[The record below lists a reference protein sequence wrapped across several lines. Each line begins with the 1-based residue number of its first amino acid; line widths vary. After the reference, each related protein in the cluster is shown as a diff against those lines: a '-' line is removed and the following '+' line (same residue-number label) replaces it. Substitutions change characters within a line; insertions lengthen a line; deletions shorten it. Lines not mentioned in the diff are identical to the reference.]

1 MRNGSLLRIP
11 SRANPPAPRAV
22 FALHA
27 HFTYRLSAAASFRTP
42 TAWIGAPLTHFSP
55 QSPCLAGSSV
65 TQIAY
70 AQTTHL
76 WQRYNYHPFLT
87 AAEASERAAVAGG
100 GRAPG

>member
-11 SRANPPAPRAV
+11 SRSNPPAPRAV

-27 HFTYRLSAAASFRTP
+27 YFAYRLSAAGSFRTP
-42 TAWIGAPLTHFSP
+42 SAWIGAPLTHFSP
-55 QSPCLAGSSV
+55 QSLCLAGSPV

-76 WQRYNYHPFLT
+76 WQRYNYRPRLT
-87 AAEASERAAVAGG
+87 ATEASELLPAAG
-100 GRAPG
+100 GRAAG